1 MCIVYV
7 KFGMLGELP
16 VTSVCWKVDW
26 HCCLC
31 VMFTMK
37 VNEQNRLRVRPSQV
51 YWGNHPLLR
60 NGANTWRTP
69 PYQTPLNRWTT
80 KPAKP
85 GHGQPCR
92 GCYMVWTHRSL
103 DMYRWHHPKHHSSPK
118 YPFAHPPPPHLRR
131 RLKFCTHKTFSPVV
145 DRDSG
150 WAGGKGASLSPK
162 YHRDCDIRGQQE
174 GKK

>member
-1 MCIVYV
+1 M
-7 KFGMLGELP
+7 ELTHGA
-16 VTSVCWKVDW
+16 TS
-26 HCCLC
+26 
-31 VMFTMK
+31 
-37 VNEQNRLRVRPSQV
+37 
-51 YWGNHPLLR
+51 
-60 NGANTWRTP
+60 P
-69 PYQTPLNRWTT
+69 PYRTPLNRWTT

-118 YPFAHPPPPHLRR
+118 YPFAHPLPHLRK

-150 WAGGKGASLSPK
+150 WAGGKGAGLSPE
-162 YHRDCDIRGQQE
+162 YHRHCDIRSQQE
-174 GKK
+174 EKEKKIMIHEWFNILVILGSLEILEFLDNFDILR